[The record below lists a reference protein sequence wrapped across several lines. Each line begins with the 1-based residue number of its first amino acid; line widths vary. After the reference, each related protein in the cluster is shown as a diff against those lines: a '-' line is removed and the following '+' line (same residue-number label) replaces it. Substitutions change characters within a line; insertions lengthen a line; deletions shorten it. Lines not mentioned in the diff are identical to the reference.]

1 MEKTMQNTSKNLSKK
16 IADDNL
22 DKSMDTTSSV
32 PLKTFQGQSFK
43 GKRKNFLNKERIRL
57 QRLQKGKEIIN
68 NITKRLKKRDSLFMT
83 DYNGQNSQSNN
94 EIFKNHIPRIK
105 LQSNVKIIK
114 DYNVFETEDEFIGR
128 IMSKFYINE
137 GKKKPT
143 KMEKRKTALNK
154 IYGFTP
160 YFSRSMRKAKLQ
172 KSLPLEEYQNHIL
185 NTFAINAKN
194 IEQGRFIDL
203 IQNMKDLRAETESIS
218 PLPKINIKMIKK
230 HVESRGTKNLRQM
243 SIKEYLKKERE
254 PMDEFEKEN
263 MMITKMKTQRY
274 VNHTMRSRRNKNL
287 DNLPQHLRDVF
298 NNQIKYHG

>member
-1 MEKTMQNTSKNLSKK
+1 MQNTSKNISKK

-22 DKSMDTTSSV
+22 DKNIETLSSI
-32 PLKTFQGQSFK
+32 PLKTFQGHSFK
-43 GKRKNFLNKERIRL
+43 GKKKNFLNKERIRL

-83 DYNGQNSQSNN
+83 DFNVGASQSNN
-94 EIFKNHIPRIK
+94 EIFKNHIPRVK

-137 GKKKPT
+137 GMKKPT

-160 YFSRSMRKAKLQ
+160 TYSHSMRKAKL
-172 KSLPLEEYQNHIL
+172 KKNLPLEEYQNNML
-185 NTFAINAKN
+185 NTFAINTKN

-203 IQNMKDLRAETESIS
+203 IQNMKDLRAESESIK
-218 PLPKINIKMIKK
+218 PLPRINIKMIKS
-230 HVESRGTKNLRQM
+230 HVTSRGTKNLRQI
-243 SIKEYLKKERE
+243 SIKEYLKKDRE

-274 VNHTMRSRRNKNL
+274 VNRTMRNRRNKNL
-287 DNLPQHLRDVF
+287 DSLPQYLRDLF

>member
-1 MEKTMQNTSKNLSKK
+1 MQNTSNNISKK

-22 DKSMDTTSSV
+22 DKSIETSSPI
-32 PLKTFQGQSFK
+32 PLKTFQGHSFK
-43 GKRKNFLNKERIRL
+43 GKRKNFLNKERVRL

-68 NITKRLKKRDSLFMT
+68 NITKRLKRRDPLFMT
-83 DYNGQNSQSNN
+83 DFNVGASQSNN
-94 EIFKNHIPRIK
+94 EIFKNHIPRVK

-137 GKKKPT
+137 GTKKPT

-160 YFSRSMRKAKLQ
+160 TYSHSMRKAKL
-172 KSLPLEEYQNHIL
+172 KKNLPLEEYQDNIL
-185 NTFAINAKN
+185 NIFAINTKN

-203 IQNMKDLRAETESIS
+203 IQNMKDLRAESESIK
-218 PLPKINIKMIKK
+218 PLPKINIKMIKS
-230 HVESRGTKNLRQM
+230 HVTSRGTKNLRQI
-243 SIKEYLKKERE
+243 SIKEYLKKDRE

-263 MMITKMKTQRY
+263 MMITKMKTQRC
-274 VNHTMRSRRNKNL
+274 VNRTMRSRRNKNL
-287 DNLPQHLRDVF
+287 DNLPQYLRDLF
-298 NNQIKYHG
+298 NSQIKYHG

>member
-1 MEKTMQNTSKNLSKK
+1 
-16 IADDNL
+16 
-22 DKSMDTTSSV
+22 
-32 PLKTFQGQSFK
+32 
-43 GKRKNFLNKERIRL
+43 
-57 QRLQKGKEIIN
+57 
-68 NITKRLKKRDSLFMT
+68 MT
-83 DYNGQNSQSNN
+83 DFNVGASQSNN
-94 EIFKNHIPRIK
+94 EIFKNHIPRVK

-160 YFSRSMRKAKLQ
+160 TYSQSMRKAKL
-172 KSLPLEEYQNHIL
+172 KKNLPLEEYQNNIL
-185 NTFAINAKN
+185 NTFAINTKN

-203 IQNMKDLRAETESIS
+203 IQNMKDLRAESESIK
-218 PLPKINIKMIKK
+218 PLPKINIKMIKS
-230 HVESRGTKNLRQM
+230 HVASKGTKNLRQI
-243 SIKEYLKKERE
+243 SIKEYLKRDRE

-263 MMITKMKTQRY
+263 MMITKMKTQRC
-274 VNHTMRSRRNKNL
+274 VNRTMRNRRNKNL
-287 DNLPQHLRDVF
+287 DNLPQYLRDLF